1 MFYKANTENK
11 PRARVSISGMTTD
24 TEHRLLDNRRH
35 ARFLYWMGWRITDIA
50 DFLDEN
56 DKTVHS
62 WKSRDEW
69 DRADVV
75 DRVDGAI
82 EARMVQ
88 LVIKDKKTGSDFKEI
103 DLLGRQLER
112 TARIKKYLGGG
123 TESDLNPNIKARNSE
138 PKKAPKRNEFTEEH
152 IEQLEE
158 IFLDTCFEYQK
169 DWYRAGNQ
177 RTRVI
182 LKSRQIG
189 ATFYFARE
197 ALLDAMITGR
207 NQIFLSASKSQAH
220 IFRSYI
226 LAFAAEAGLE
236 LTGDPMTLSNGA
248 MLYFLGTN
256 ARTAQGYHGNFYFD
270 EFFWVYGFD
279 ELNKVASGMAMHK
292 KWRKTYF
299 STPSSIAHKAYP
311 FWTGT
316 RFNRGRPKSEHLN
329 IDVSHSA
336 LQQGRLCEDKMWRQI
351 VTIRDAEAGGC
362 SLFDMDE
369 LKFEYSAEA
378 FANLL
383 MCEFVDDGA
392 SIFPLAMLQPCMV
405 DSWEAWAED
414 YKPFATRPL
423 GHRTVWV
430 GYDPAETGDSAGL
443 IVVAPPLVAGGKFRV
458 LERHQFKGMD
468 FAGQAAF
475 IKKITE
481 RYTVGYIGIDST
493 GMGTGVAQLVRQ
505 FFPALTTFSYNP
517 EVKTRLVLK
526 MYDVI
531 KNGRLEFDAGHTD
544 IAQSLM
550 AIRKTTTAGG
560 RQFTYTAGRNDE
572 TGHADLAW
580 ALMHAIHNEPLE
592 GMTSQNGSFME
603 LY

>member
-1 MFYKANTENK
+1 MMSTAPNEN
-11 PRARVSISGMTTD
+11 
-24 TEHRLLDNRRH
+24 RLLDNRRY
-35 ARFLYWMGWRITDIA
+35 ARFLYWMGWRVTDIA
-50 DFLDEN
+50 SFLDEK
-56 DKTVHS
+56 DKTVHN

-69 DRADVV
+69 DRADTVE
-75 DRVDGAI
+75 RVNGAL

-88 LVIKDKKTGSDFKEI
+88 LVIKDPKTGQDFKEI

-112 TARIKKYLGGG
+112 TARIEKYRNGG
-123 TESDLNPNIKARNSE
+123 TETDLNPNIKMRNE
-138 PKKAPKRNEFTEEH
+138 APKKAPKRNEFTEEH

-158 IFLDTCFEYQK
+158 IFRDTCFEYQL

-226 LAFAAEAGLE
+226 LAFANEAGIE
-236 LTGDPMTLSNGA
+236 LTGDPITLSNGA

-270 EFFWVYGFD
+270 EFFWVYGFN

-299 STPSSIAHKAYP
+299 STPSSMAHEAYS

-316 RFNRGRPKSEHLN
+316 RFNRGRPKADHLS

-336 LQQGRLCEDKMWRQI
+336 LQRGRLCEDKMWRQI
-351 VTIRDAEAGGC
+351 VTIKDAEAGGC
-362 SLFDMDE
+362 ELFDMDE

-392 SIFPLAMLQPCMV
+392 SIFPLVMLQPCMV

-414 YKPFATRPL
+414 YKPFANRPL

-443 IVVAPPLVAGGKFRV
+443 VVVAPPLVAGGKFRV

-468 FAGQAAF
+468 FAGQANF

-481 RYTVGYIGIDST
+481 RYTVGYIGIDTT

-526 MYDVI
+526 TYDVI

-550 AIRKTTTAGG
+550 AIRKTVTAGG
-560 RQFTYTAGRNDE
+560 RQFTYTAGRNEE

-603 LY
+603 IY